1 MFDSI
6 ADGESKSEA
15 LRKSIV
21 SLINNSDNNYF
32 SHPAFWAPFMLV
44 GDGL

>member
-1 MFDSI
+1 MFERI
-6 ADGESKSEA
+6 ATGDTKSEA

-21 SLINNSDNNYF
+21 HLIKDPEIYF
-32 SHPAFWAPFMLV
+32 YSHPAFWAPFMLV